1 METIFTGT
9 DLSASATSALV
20 WAADIASAFD
30 ARMIAVSAVEAETI
44 ATADQIEE
52 RLRLTR
58 SLLGAEL
65 ERLGGDVRGV
75 ARFGDPRDVLI
86 SVTHQEGADLIIVGA
101 PTTVSGD
108 GVIRHLLHHAHCPV
122 AVVPEGSPS
131 LRGGTVVVGVDGSKA
146 NERALAWAVDA
157 ARAVSGS
164 VDAVYAYH
172 PAFGPADYP
181 PIESG
186 HSAGVE
192 ERSAKSLV
200 EKYASSDVRVDYR
213 RVNGDRST
221 VLRDYAKKVDA
232 SVLVVGTRGRGSL
245 AGRIV
250 GRVPNQILETPA
262 QPIVIVP
269 GHNGE

>member
-1 METIFTGT
+1 METIFAGT
-9 DLSASATSALV
+9 DLSASATNAV
-20 WAADIASAFD
+20 AWAADIASAFG
-30 ARMIAVSAVEAETI
+30 ARMIAVSAVEAQTI
-44 ATADQIEE
+44 ATDDQIEE
-52 RLRLTR
+52 QLKMTR

-75 ARFGDPRDVLI
+75 ARFGDPRDILI
-86 SVTHQEGADLIIVGA
+86 NVTHQESADLIVVGA
-101 PTTVSGD
+101 PTTVSGS
-108 GVIRHLLHHAHCPV
+108 GILRHLLHHAHSPI

-131 LRGGTVVVGVDGSKA
+131 LRGGTIVVGVDGSPA
-146 NERALAWAVDA
+146 NERAIAWAVDA
-157 ARAVSGS
+157 ARMVSGS

-192 ERSAKSLV
+192 ERSAKKMV
-200 EKYASSDVRVDYR
+200 ENYASNDVQVEFR
-213 RVNGDRST
+213 RLNGDRST
-221 VLRDYAKKVDA
+221 VLREYAKEVQA
-232 SVLVVGTRGRGSL
+232 SALVVGTRGRGSL

-250 GRVPNQILETPA
+250 GRVPNQILEAPT
-262 QPIVIVP
+262 QPIVVVP